1 MRATLFSILNLLNL
15 LIIFE
20 YLALV
25 VEARRSD
32 TASCSPLAGPRFV
45 RSQHGEEPAVT
56 RDEPR
61 RPDPVRLVRVHFG
74 ARSAAER
81 APRECGAEPLRFTAL
96 VI

>member
-32 TASCSPLAGPRFV
+32 TASCSPVPG
-45 RSQHGEEPAVT
+45 SYDHNMEKN
-56 RDEPR
+56 
-61 RPDPVRLVRVHFG
+61 RP
-74 ARSAAER
+74 
-81 APRECGAEPLRFTAL
+81 
-96 VI
+96 